1 MHRNYQYRLRPNKRQ
16 KRKLELI
23 LHQTRLLYDAAFQ
36 ERCDAYK
43 NCNRKSRISIS
54 RTDQQKSLTQIR
66 KEDPE
71 FSAMH
76 LRPQRGA
83 LMRLD
88 RAFTAFFNRVKKGEK
103 AGFPRFKSRD
113 RWRSIELPDD
123 YRLDN
128 AQLKTRDFS
137 IKIHMHRP
145 LPENFKKHCG
155 AFLVKNH
162 KGWLVNFKIEI
173 DKAPEKNRSIQLLV
187 LMLG

>member
-23 LHQTRLLYDAAFQ
+23 LHKTRLLYIAALQ

-54 RTDQQKSLTQIR
+54 RTDQQKSLTQIC

-88 RAFTAFFNRVKKGEK
+88 CAFTAFFNRVKRLKN
-103 AGFPRFKSRD
+103 
-113 RWRSIELPDD
+113 PDSPSLKVVTD
-123 YRLDN
+123 GD
-128 AQLKTRDFS
+128 QLNCQM
-137 IKIHMHRP
+137 II
-145 LPENFKKHCG
+145 
-155 AFLVKNH
+155 
-162 KGWLVNFKIEI
+162 GWITH
-173 DKAPEKNRSIQLLV
+173 S
-187 LMLG
+187 